1 MKMMKAWVR
10 PGYAGFL
17 TLTAML
23 SGCGQY
29 MPVAPVVKPAPQNSP
44 SPQFLY
50 VANGISSTVSGFSI
64 DAASGALTP
73 VGPAV
78 AADEGSIYLA
88 ASPNGKFVY
97 VANAETNSSS
107 VSAYTVNAATGVLT
121 PTMPAAFKIT
131 GDTQPFGITVDRTS
145 SHVYTTN
152 FNSISAFNI
161 DRLTGALSDVPGTP
175 VLLTKDILPQSLTF
189 SPNGQFLYMTGG
201 ATNKVY
207 AFSINADGLPVTTDQ
222 PVAAGTFPIG
232 IVAEPSGKFV
242 YVVNWI
248 SDDVSR
254 YTITPGTGALVP
266 ASATTSLG
274 RGCGPQEL
282 AVDPSSKFLFV
293 SCPGFGSIAQLAIDP
308 STGALTPLPVF
319 SISTNAGPRGIAVDA
334 SGMFVYSALQSL
346 NRASGSAIGAT
357 GELKAIDSAPA
368 TGRDP
373 LGVAIASP
381 GRGIQ

>member
-1 MKMMKAWVR
+1 MKMMEAWVR
-10 PGYAGFL
+10 PGSAVFL
-17 TLTAML
+17 ALTTML

-29 MPVAPVVKPAPQNSP
+29 TQVAPVKPAPPNSP

-64 DAASGALTP
+64 DAASGELTP

-88 ASPNGKFVY
+88 ASPNGKFLY
-97 VANAETNSSS
+97 VANAETSSNS
-107 VSAYTVNAATGVLT
+107 VSAYTINAATGVLT
-121 PTMPAAFKIT
+121 PTTPAAFPIT
-131 GDTQPFGITVDRTS
+131 GDSQPFGIVVDRTS

-152 FNSISAFNI
+152 FNSISAFKI
-161 DRLTGALSDVPGTP
+161 DPISGALSDVPGTP
-175 VLLTKDILPQSLTF
+175 VLFAKEIQPQSLTL
-189 SPNGQFLYMTGG
+189 SPDGRFLYVT
-201 ATNKVY
+201 AAVTNEVIE
-207 AFSINADGLPVTTDQ
+207 FSLSADGLPGTMSKS
-222 PVAAGTFPIG
+222 VAAGTFPTG
-232 IVAEPSGKFV
+232 IVAEPSGRFV

-254 YTITPGTGALVP
+254 YTITPSTGALVP
-266 ASATTSLG
+266 ASTTTSLG

-282 AVDPSSKFLFV
+282 AVDPSSRFLFV

-308 STGALTPLPVF
+308 TTGALSQMLPMF
-319 SISTNAGPRGIAVDA
+319 SISTNAGPRGVAVDG

-346 NRASGSAIGAT
+346 NRASGSTIGTT
-357 GELKAIDSAPA
+357 GELKAISDSPA

-381 GRGIQ
+381 GKR